1 MADTETPTITTPT
14 PLIEKV
20 TTQAGLGDT
29 PAEMPAGTT
38 VTATDMTVQPD
49 QIVAQPDALDTNL
62 TMQTQKASEDEL
74 TVAAPQTITTP
85 TATTAT
91 VAPDI
96 NQLSMEG
103 AQVDMSPEAVVGNIQ
118 GEVSANAVA
127 KAATQELDEK
137 ATVQYQLGQLTQ
149 ALRSGEPLPPWA
161 APTAR
166 AVNATMNA
174 RGLGSSSVAA
184 AAVAQ
189 ALMESA
195 IPIAAA
201 DAQSYATIQLQ
212 NLNNEQQASLQNA
225 ASYLSMDRANL
236 DARLTAAV
244 NNAKT
249 FLSID
254 MANMET
260 DQQARTLTYNA
271 KTQALFTD
279 AAATNANEQF
289 NAKNEIQVQEFFAE
303 LGVQVD
309 TANATRV
316 AAMRQF
322 NVDQENSMKTFVAS
336 MNDARE
342 QFNVSMK
349 SQIDQSNA
357 VWRREVN
364 TINTATQN
372 EVNRLNAQNLLNLT
386 TSGQNALWQRYRDEA
401 GWAFQLAQDEVTRAH
416 QFGLMAMELENNKS
430 LYDEEMNDNL
440 AIALGTAAIKKV
452 FS

>member
-1 MADTETPTITTPT
+1 MATTPKITTPT
-14 PLIEKV
+14 PLINEV
-20 TTQAGLGDT
+20 TTQAGLGKK
-29 PAEMPAGTT
+29 PAELPSGTEVTAEDMKVKSSEIIAQPQKLKDVSLKADEASEKGLT
-38 VTATDMTVQPD
+38 VTAP
-49 QIVAQPDALDTNL
+49 
-62 TMQTQKASEDEL
+62 E
-74 TVAAPQTITTP
+74 TIETP
-85 TATTAT
+85 MATTALT
-91 VAPDI
+91 QPGVDKIELEA
-96 NQLSMEG
+96 
-103 AQVDMSPEAVVGNIQ
+103 AQAEVSPEAIIGDIQ
-118 GEVSANAVA
+118 GEVSANAIVN
-127 KAATQELDEK
+127 AATQELDEK
-137 ATVQYQLGQLTQ
+137 ATVQYQLSQLTQ
-149 ALRSGEPLPPWA
+149 SLKSGEPLPPWA

-201 DAQSYATIQLQ
+201 DAQSYAKIQLQ
-212 NLNNEQQASLQNA
+212 NLNNEQQAALQNA
-225 ASYLSMDRANL
+225 ATYAAMDMANL

-254 MANMET
+254 MANMEAE
-260 DQQARTLTYNA
+260 QQARTLTYNA
-271 KTQALFTD
+271 KVQALFTD
-279 AAATNANEQF
+279 AAATNATEQF

-309 TANATRV
+309 TANATRI

-322 NVDQENSMKTFVAS
+322 NVDQKNSMKTFVAS
-336 MNDARE
+336 MNDARQ
-342 QFNVSMK
+342 QFNISMK
-349 SQIDQSNA
+349 AQIDQSNA

-386 TSGQNALWQRYRDEA
+386 TSAQNALWQRYRDEA
-401 GWAFQLAQDEVTRAH
+401 GWAFQMTQDEITRAH
-416 QFGLMAMELENNKS
+416 QFGLMAMELENNMS
-430 LYDEEMNDNL
+430 LYDQEMRDNL
-440 AIALGTAAIKKV
+440 GVALGTAAIKKV

>member
-1 MADTETPTITTPT
+1 MADTPEITTPT
-14 PLIEKV
+14 DLISKV

-29 PAEMPAGTT
+29 PAEMPAGTE
-38 VTATDMTVQPD
+38 VTAQDMTVQPD
-49 QIVAQPDALDTNL
+49 EIVSAPEQLKTDL
-62 TMQTQKASEDEL
+62 TLTPGQASEQGL
-74 TVAAPQTITTP
+74 TVTAPETITTP
-85 TATTAT
+85 MATTAT
-91 VAPDI
+91 VTPQI
-96 NQLSMEG
+96 GEIGLEG
-103 AQVDMSPEAVVGNIQ
+103 AQVDMSPEAVVGDIQ

-127 KAATQELDEK
+127 RAATQELDEK

-149 ALRSGEPLPPWA
+149 ALKAGEPLPPWA

-212 NLNNEQQASLQNA
+212 NLNNEQQAALQNA
-225 ASYLSMDRANL
+225 ASYLSMDKANL
-236 DARLTAAV
+236 DARMTAAV

-254 MANMET
+254 MANMEA

-279 AAATNANEQF
+279 AAATNATEQF
-289 NAKNEIQVQEFFAE
+289 NAKNQIQVEEFFAE

-309 TANATRV
+309 TANATRI

-322 NVDQENSMKTFVAS
+322 NVDQETSMKTFVAS

-342 QFNVSMK
+342 QFNVTMK
-349 SQIDQSNA
+349 AQIDQSNA

-386 TSGQNALWQRYRDEA
+386 TSAQNALWQRYRDEA
-401 GWAFQLAQDEVTRAH
+401 GWAFQMTQDEVTRAH

>member
-14 PLIEKV
+14 SLIEKV

-38 VTATDMTVQPD
+38 VTAKDMTVQPD
-49 QIVAQPDALDTNL
+49 QILAQPDALDTDL
-62 TMQTQKASEDEL
+62 TMQTQKASEDQL

-349 SQIDQSNA
+349 SQVDQSNA